1 MKRFI
6 SMLLCALFILSTLS
20 ACGGQQGATRFT
32 EEGND
37 EKTDTGRV
45 NEDGTPFGK
54 YEEPLKIKMIKYLDS
69 TVAGYLS
76 ILEKTTGETLE
87 DNRWTRDYL
96 DKLNLEFEYMM
107 TGSGSAYDNSFA
119 GMMASG
125 ELPDI
130 FHVGLSDYKDLVEA
144 DMIWDL
150 TDLYDQYVGEAT
162 QMVLDEAGE
171 SVFDAI
177 TIDGRLYGVPLAR
190 SQYDP
195 YKYLWIRRDWMEAVG
210 VTEAPSTVY
219 ELIDLMGKFVEQK
232 PGGQENTYAFALS
245 KDLWFNLEGFFWC
258 FGAYPD
264 SWIVDEDGNVKRGI
278 IDDNMREPLRILQKM
293 YKDGWIDPE
302 YITTSFGGTKTLV
315 ANEQVGIYIGTHY
328 NATDVLLTSYN
339 KNNDVDWAVFPWPGQ
354 TEGSEAVA
362 ELELG
367 MDGPLVVNKNFK
379 NPEAVFKMLNLYY
392 ENLYGETG
400 DYEEWGND
408 ETDQIWAIGPLF
420 SYRALVNAIPYR
432 DIRDVLNGTKTEA
445 ELSGLGKD
453 YYDSA
458 VLQNRYDW
466 RIMFGDASSTTVTG
480 GQCAGYFLDRVTTGE
495 IKSFTDVFVAAPTD
509 SMNVYGSELAT
520 QVDIFINSV
529 IQGEKNVD
537 GDFDAFIEAWLNGG
551 GRQMTE
557 EADAWYK
564 SVKD

>member
-1 MKRFI
+1 MKRFL
-6 SMLLCALFILSTLS
+6 SMLLYVLPIVGTLTACAGKQGPVRVTDPDGEGVQ
-20 ACGGQQGATRFT
+20 GGRI
-32 EEGND
+32 
-37 EKTDTGRV
+37 

-54 YEEPLKIKMIKYLDS
+54 YEEPLKIRTIKYLDS

-76 ILEKTTGETLE
+76 ILENTTGETLE
-87 DNRWTRDYL
+87 DNRWTRDYSE
-96 DKLNLEFEYMM
+96 KLNLKFEYMM
-107 TGSGSAYDNSFA
+107 TGSGSAYENSFA

-130 FHVGLSDYKDLVEA
+130 FAVGLSSYQDLVES
-144 DMIWDL
+144 DLIWDL
-150 TDLYDQYVGEAT
+150 TDLYDQYMGEAT
-162 QMVLDEAGE
+162 QMVLDEAGD

-177 TIDGRLYGVPLAR
+177 TMDGRRYGVPQAK
-190 SQYDP
+190 SQYDT

-232 PGGQENTYAFALS
+232 PGGKENTYAFALS

-264 SWIVDEDGNVKRGI
+264 SWILDENGNIKKGM
-278 IDDNMREPLRILQKM
+278 IDDKMREPLRVLQQM
-293 YKDGWIDPE
+293 YRDGWIDPE
-302 YITTSFGGTKTLV
+302 YITCSYGGTKTLV

-339 KNNDVDWAVFPWPGQ
+339 KNTDADWAVFPWPGQ

-367 MDGPLVVNKNFK
+367 MDDILVVNKNFE

-400 DYEEWGND
+400 DYEHWGND

-432 DIRDVLNGTKTEA
+432 DIRDVLNGTKKES
-445 ELSGLGKD
+445 ELSGLSRD

-458 VLQNRYDW
+458 VLQDRYDW
-466 RIMFGDASSTTVTG
+466 RIMFGDNASERVSG
-480 GQCAGYFLDRVTTGE
+480 GQCAGYFLDRVASGE
-495 IKSFTDVFVAAPTD
+495 IKSFTDVFVGAPTE
-509 SMNVYGSELAT
+509 SMKLYAAELAT
-520 QVDIFINSV
+520 QADIYFNAV
-529 IQGEKNVD
+529 IQGEKNTEE
-537 GDFDAFIEAWLNGG
+537 DFDAFVEAWLKGG

-564 SVKD
+564 SVQD